1 MKVSLF
7 YLFELNLNMMQEKK
21 YTPLN
26 EISGG
31 SAAPT
36 KLRIAIQKSGRLY
49 DDSVKLLNECGIE
62 LRNVKDRLRTES
74 DTFPMEVFFL
84 RDDDIPQYVE
94 DGVADI
100 GIVGEN
106 VLFEKNKQATVVE
119 KLGFG
124 KCRLSIAIPRSQS
137 YEGVQS
143 LDGKRIATSY
153 PYLVNEF
160 LKKNKIAGEVHE
172 ISGSVEIAPGIGLAD
187 VVVDLVSS
195 GSTLFMNGLKE
206 VETILQSQSVLIKNN
221 KLSKEQDLL
230 LDKFIFRIQAV
241 KKAKR
246 NKYVLLNA
254 PNDKLKDIIA
264 LLPGMKSPTVLPLA
278 EGGWSSVHS
287 VLNEDEFWE
296 KIEQLKAAGAQGIL
310 VIPIEKDRKSVV

>member
-1 MKVSLF
+1 MNT
-7 YLFELNLNMMQEKK
+7 EMK
-21 YTPLN
+21 YTPLSDL
-26 EISGG
+26 SGG
-31 SAAPT
+31 GASET
-36 KLRIAIQKSGRLY
+36 KLRIAVQKSGRLY
-49 DDSVKLLNECGIE
+49 DESVKLLNECGIE
-62 LRNVKDRLRTES
+62 LRNVKDRLKTVS

-106 VLFEKNKQATVVE
+106 VLYEKNKEADVVE

-124 KCRLSIAIPRSQS
+124 KCRLSIAVQRSQT
-137 YEGVQS
+137 YEGVPS

-153 PYLVNEF
+153 PFLVSEYLRKHNISAE
-160 LKKNKIAGEVHE
+160 IHE

-195 GSTLFMNGLKE
+195 GSTLLMNGLKE
-206 VETILQSQSVLIKNN
+206 VESILQSQAVLIKNKTLN
-221 KLSKEQDLL
+221 KQQEILL
-230 LDKFIFRIQAV
+230 EKLLFRIKAV

-246 NKYVLLNA
+246 NKYVLMNA
-254 PNDKLKDIIA
+254 PNDKLQSIIA

-278 EGGWSSVHS
+278 ETGWSSVHS
-287 VLNEDEFWE
+287 VLSEDEFWE
-296 KIEQLKAAGAQGIL
+296 KIEQLKAAGAEGIL
-310 VIPIEKDRKSVV
+310 VVPIEKMVM